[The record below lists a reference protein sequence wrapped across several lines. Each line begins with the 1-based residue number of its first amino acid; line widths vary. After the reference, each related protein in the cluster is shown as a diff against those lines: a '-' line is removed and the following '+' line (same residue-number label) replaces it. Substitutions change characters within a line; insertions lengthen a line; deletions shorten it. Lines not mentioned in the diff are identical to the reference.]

1 MSKIKKKS
9 RILEAVYETASDL
22 HACGLLN
29 DERMNEYK
37 EMCLEP
43 VTLYLEKDVIDYL
56 NKKCGFNAEKLHNF
70 INELLRKNLDEIEPT
85 AVI

>member
-29 DERMNEYK
+29 NERMIEYK
-37 EMCLEP
+37 ELCLEP
-43 VTLYLEKDVIDYL
+43 VTLYLEKDMLDSL
-56 NKKCGFNAEKLHNF
+56 NKKCGFNAGF
-70 INELLRKNLDEIEPT
+70 F
-85 AVI
+85 